1 MYSALQVA
9 RLGLLKDQNGVPYTN
24 IKTVIKFLDALGYSY
39 THPLGYNLTEEDL
52 KTIQDYILTLDY
64 SYKRN
69 PKKWK
74 TANQL
79 LKYES
84 RTRSIL

>member
-24 IKTVIKFLDALGYSY
+24 VKTIIKHLQSLGYSY
-39 THPLGYNLTEEDL
+39 EHPLGYNLTD
-52 KTIQDYILTLDY
+52 KDIKIIQDYILTLDY

-74 TANQL
+74 KANKL
-79 LKYES
+79 LKYG
-84 RTRSIL
+84 THA